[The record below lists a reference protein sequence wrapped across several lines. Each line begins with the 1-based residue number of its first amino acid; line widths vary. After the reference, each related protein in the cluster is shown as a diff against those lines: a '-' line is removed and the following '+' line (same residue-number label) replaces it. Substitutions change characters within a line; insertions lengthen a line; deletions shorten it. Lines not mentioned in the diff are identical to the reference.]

1 MGPRS
6 GPLIALVIGM
16 DYDKMKAL
24 TEASRA
30 ESAVQPKPKVE
41 EFSKPDTRP
50 DWKYQG
56 YVAEERMAA

>member
-1 MGPRS
+1 
-6 GPLIALVIGM
+6 
-16 DYDKMKAL
+16 MKAL